1 MFLTDSCIA
10 RNSFRSVSRARAS
23 SSAAALVIAFGGGGA
38 FGFGAI
44 RREPSSKGVFDAD
57 RETLE
62 SRGAGVAAESSAEPS
77 SSSANESLLFARG
90 FFFFFLGGPSLRDVD
105 VLDLA
110 ISRARANEND
120 QPRLDSPVSYLARG
134 GCAP

>member
-1 MFLTDSCIA
+1 MNGIRISVFLTDSCIA
-10 RNSFRSVSRARAS
+10 RNSFRRVSRACAS
-23 SSAAALVIAFGGGGA
+23 SSTAALVIAFGGGGA

-44 RREPSSKGVFDAD
+44 RREPSSMGVFDAD

-62 SRGAGVAAESSAEPS
+62 SRGAGVAAEESSAEPS

-120 QPRLDSPVSYLARG
+120 QPRLDSPVS
-134 GCAP
+134 